1 MRKFWCFRKQN
12 VQIFC
17 PLNMP
22 LFSRSTDNRVLY
34 MAAALFSSI
43 SGDRARTW
51 VPIAPGCSGVDSDGW
66 RSKTSERYRLSAC
79 RSAVVPYVESCLPAS
94 WARRQRTF
102 KPASRVPDVES
113 SVPASW
119 AGGQRSRRIV
129 KPVPQQSGNDRDL
142 DRASA
147 TRWATNTISQK
158 WCTLCLKKLLG
169 HLTACIFFV
178 SATFVQKSIKVW

>member
-94 WARRQRTF
+94 WA
-102 KPASRVPDVES
+102 
-113 SVPASW
+113 
-119 AGGQRSRRIV
+119 GGQRSRRIV